1 MPTFNSSTFWQQAIA
16 LQSICI
22 IIILSPHLLRKLP
35 SLTKSPENQTMIK
48 LVKINILIQL
58 MVFATIMTLNLGY
71 SLSFPSLVAGQGN
84 RKQNDSQLP
93 QSPDTGTPSGESIPG
108 GTRNPEK
115 VESYW
120 SEQIL
125 NLESQWQK
133 RYEQYFEANF
143 FSLSLNTYEIA
154 QKLSHLSQKTGK
166 NPAVVWMSP
175 TSDYLALYVIIPGKE
190 PIGTRISMA
199 NREALSEVLREFYQ
213 QVNSPQSSA
222 YLKTAQDLYRWM
234 ILPIEYHLRSQNI
247 DTLILCVGQGL
258 RSFPFAALHD
268 GEKFLIEKY
277 AVTRIPGFNLTNWNY
292 SSLESAKILA
302 MGASEFPNHPPLP
315 GVAAELS
322 AITPHLWEGVT
333 LLNEEFTLVNLKTQR
348 QIKPYSIIHLATHA
362 QFNPENPSNS
372 YIQFSDTRLS
382 LAQMKELNWNQPPV
396 DLLVL
401 SACNTALGD
410 IEAELGFVGL
420 ALQSGVNS
428 AVGSLWRASDV
439 ATLGI
444 MSEFYWQLKKNSLKA
459 EALRQAQIALIQ
471 GQVRWRE
478 GYLETPRE
486 NISLTSDLVK
496 LEELNFSHPY
506 YWSGFSL
513 VGNPF

>member
-1 MPTFNSSTFWQQAIA
+1 
-16 LQSICI
+16 
-22 IIILSPHLLRKLP
+22 
-35 SLTKSPENQTMIK
+35 MIK
-48 LVKINILIQL
+48 LVKIKILIQL
-58 MVFATIMTLNLGY
+58 MVFAAVMTLNLGY
-71 SLSFPSLVAGQGN
+71 SLSFSSLLAQKDHG
-84 RKQNDSQLP
+84 KQNDSQLP
-93 QSPDTGTPSGESIPG
+93 PSPDTGTPSGESVPG
-108 GTRNPEK
+108 GTRNPDAIEN
-115 VESYW
+115 YW
-120 SEQIL
+120 SEHIL
-125 NLESQWQK
+125 SLETAWQK
-133 RYEQYFEANF
+133 GYEKYFEANF
-143 FSLSLNTYEIA
+143 FSLSLNPEQIS

-166 NPAVVWMSP
+166 NPAVVWMSSTP
-175 TSDYLALYVIIPGKE
+175 DYLALYVIIAGQE
-190 PIGTRISMA
+190 PIGTRITTA
-199 NREALSEVLREFYQ
+199 NRAVLSKVLKKFYQ

-222 YLKTAQDLYRWM
+222 YLKTARDLYQWM

-247 DTLILCVGQGL
+247 DTLILCVGPGL

-268 GEKFLIEKY
+268 GEKFLIENY
-277 AVTRIPGFNLTNWNY
+277 AITRIPGFNLTNWNY

-302 MGASEFPNHPPLP
+302 MGASEFANHPPLP

-333 LLNEEFTLVNLKTQR
+333 LLNDQFTLVNLKIQR
-348 QIKPYSIIHLATHA
+348 QTQPYAIIHLATHA
-362 QFNPENPSNS
+362 QFNPEHPSNS

-382 LAQMKELNWNQPPV
+382 LAQMRELNWNQPPV

-410 IEAELGFVGL
+410 IAAELGFVGL

-428 AVGSLWRASDV
+428 AVGSLWRASDL
-439 ATLGI
+439 ATLGV
-444 MSEFYWQLKKNSLKA
+444 MSEFYWQLKRNSLKA

-471 GQVRWRE
+471 GQVRWRK

-486 NISLTSDLVK
+486 DIALTSELAK